1 MASLLEAEQ
10 FWVDLILF
18 QMFKSWAVFTLL
30 VLCSAYTEENGV
42 LSLNDAD
49 LPQVFNDYPNLF
61 IKFYTPWC
69 GHCKK
74 LAPIFI

>member
-1 MASLLEAEQ
+1 
-10 FWVDLILF
+10 
-18 QMFKSWAVFTLL
+18 MFKSWAILTLL

-42 LSLNDAD
+42 LSLTDAD
-49 LPQVFNDYPNLF
+49 LPQVFTDYPSLF

-74 LAPIFI
+74 LAPIFIELAESIKSTHPQST